1 MPLTWSETM
10 LFLGFSAFQGIESES
25 VTVALYVYVA
35 VASVFKSDPS
45 ICNR

>member
-1 MPLTWSETM
+1 MPVYAFSPETM
-10 LFLGFSAFQGIESES
+10 LFLGFSAFQVIE
-25 VTVALYVYVA
+25 TVALYVYVA